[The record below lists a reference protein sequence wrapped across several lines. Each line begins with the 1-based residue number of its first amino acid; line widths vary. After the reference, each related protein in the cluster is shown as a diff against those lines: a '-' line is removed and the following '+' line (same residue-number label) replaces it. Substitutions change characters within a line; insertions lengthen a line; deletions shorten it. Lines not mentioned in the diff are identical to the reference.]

1 MSLVYFA
8 SDLHLGHKNITRFRE
23 GFSSAEEHHEI
34 ILDNL
39 LSTVSKRDTIFLLGD
54 VAFDNSYC
62 LRLLLG
68 LQHATKIVWV
78 PGNHDVS
85 VQTILT
91 FAEQLEYPAGKLHLP
106 AFTSYKGWWLSHCPI
121 HPDEIRNRKGNIH
134 GHTHNYN
141 IDDPRYINVSME
153 QLPNWKPVLFT
164 ELTNENRTLQRPTS

>member
-1 MSLVYFA
+1 MSKVFFA

-23 GFSSAEEHHEI
+23 GFNSAEEHHEI

-39 LSTVSKRDTIFLLGD
+39 LSTISKRDTIILLGD
-54 VAFDNSYC
+54 VAFTNDHC
-62 LRLLLG
+62 LALLMG
-68 LQHATKIVWV
+68 LRHVSKIMWV

-85 VQTILT
+85 VSTILT
-91 FAEQLEYPAGKLHLP
+91 LAEHLEYAPGKLHLP

-141 IDDPRYINVSME
+141 IDDKRYINVSME
-153 QLPNWKPVLFT
+153 QLPNWSPISFEDLI
-164 ELTNENRTLQRPTS
+164 NERGS